1 MGYSMTKRKAL
12 IKHIDRMLSR
22 KGYSIS
28 EIKEIRKNIMAN
40 IFEHLLNE
48 VTMTAPGDGYSSAE
62 AFSDKIPLKK
72 KKKKEANEEEKQI
85 FRKSLLQKIIGESAP
100 LKETNQQYNGENYLF
115 DDEMEIADENKPMSI
130 NENKIEASTS
140 RTNIKQMIMS
150 TDSLPVSN
158 MYNTG
163 LGHIQEALPE
173 NPYQGL

>member
-1 MGYSMTKRKAL
+1 MRLEFNEETKIAT
-12 IKHIDRMLSR
+12 IVP
-22 KGYSIS
+22 
-28 EIKEIRKNIMAN
+28 E
-40 IFEHLLNE
+40 
-48 VTMTAPGDGYSSAE
+48 
-62 AFSDKIPLKK
+62 
-72 KKKKEANEEEKQI
+72 NEEERGYLKTI
-85 FRKSLLQKIIGESAP
+85 YPPSKMRKLGRYVIKTILDNKTPEICRQCH
-100 LKETNQQYNGENYLF
+100 
-115 DDEMEIADENKPMSI
+115 EMEITDENKPMSI